1 MKKLTLDL
9 PTMYGDHHVIE
20 VRRLLLALP
29 GVEAVYAS
37 SSFRLVEVE
46 YDPAKVK
53 DQEIQA
59 TLETAG
65 YLGDWVVAVEPGE
78 ATVRQRSGNGAGY
91 FRHTAV
97 YEQTR
102 QNISFT
108 QESGFVHRPLWPCP
122 GMGAINVKD
131 EEN

>member
-1 MKKLTLDL
+1 MITLTLEL
-9 PTMYGDHHVIE
+9 PMMYGDHHVIE

-53 DQEIQA
+53 EKEIQA

-65 YLGDWVVAVEPGE
+65 YLGDLFVAVEPGV
-78 ATVRQRSGNGAGY
+78 ATVRQRNGDGAGH
-91 FRHTAV
+91 FRHTSV

-102 QNISFT
+102 QNVSFT
-108 QESGFVHRPLWPCP
+108 HETGLVHRPLWPCP
-122 GMGAINVKD
+122 GLGAIIVQD